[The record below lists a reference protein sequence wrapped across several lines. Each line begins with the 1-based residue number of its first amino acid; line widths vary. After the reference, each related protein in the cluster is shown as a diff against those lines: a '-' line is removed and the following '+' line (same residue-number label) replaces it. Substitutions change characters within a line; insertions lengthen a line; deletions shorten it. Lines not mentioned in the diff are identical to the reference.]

1 MDLINQLFAFFF
13 RALLLVV
20 GLVFVLGLMALAS
33 VFLLVAMLWSL
44 ITGQKHPV
52 HVVWQRARSTRDQVW
67 RASRDGGFARRGR
80 QTAAQDV
87 PERPVDAA
95 QITDVQDISRKP

>member
-13 RALLLVV
+13 RTFLLVV

-33 VFLLVAMLWSL
+33 VFLLVAVVWSL

-52 HVVWQRARSTRDQVW
+52 QVVWQRARSTRDQVW
-67 RASRDGGFARRGR
+67 RASRGGRFGQVPVSDAHE
-80 QTAAQDV
+80 THVETSDV
-87 PERPVDAA
+87 
-95 QITDVQDISRKP
+95 TDVQDISAKR